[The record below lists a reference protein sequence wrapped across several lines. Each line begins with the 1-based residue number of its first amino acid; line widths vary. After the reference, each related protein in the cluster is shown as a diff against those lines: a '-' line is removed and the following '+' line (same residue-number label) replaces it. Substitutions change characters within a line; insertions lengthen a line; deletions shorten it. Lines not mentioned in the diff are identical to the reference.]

1 MIKIHPTKVW
11 DFLSFRRLIVPR
23 NLRRLF
29 YVSWEDALWDL
40 LLCFQ
45 IPTKSI
51 CLVPEFFCMDVVK
64 NMEEHGLQCIFYP
77 VDLQL
82 QTSSTIFSDR
92 LRTHKP
98 KVVVI
103 LHVAGITNQL
113 LSQSNIWLKY
123 LPTNALLIEDC
134 VHRLVDP
141 QQISLL
147 TPRHFVIDSLRKVA
161 PLYGSNLYG
170 DASTLRNLKQS
181 GWWLTP
187 SYQLQVLWWWWLFQ
201 ISLHLGW
208 NSPAHRLMQ
217 KGYDLIG
224 DSNRAAPGPWVFN
237 FLSQYLDIVRVEKV
251 KERQV
256 TLYQELLKP
265 CWTNSN
271 LYQIH
276 FDQADAGKLRGFPIG
291 IVNKN
296 LKQFLQKLQE
306 SQLAWKYELDD
317 CPWSKR
323 QKIIY
328 LPLGPHLQLNEV
340 DTICQLFITALK
352 NINSVVS

>member
-45 IPTKSI
+45 IPKKSI

-64 NMEEHGLQCIFYP
+64 NMEEHGLQPIFYP
-77 VDLQL
+77 VDSQL
-82 QTSSTIFSDR
+82 QTDTHVFSS
-92 LRTHKP
+92 LLKQHQP

-103 LHVAGITNQL
+103 LHAAGITNRL
-113 LSQSNIWLKY
+113 FSNNTWLRH
-123 LPTNALLIEDC
+123 LPKNTLLIEDC

-141 QQISLL
+141 QQITLL
-147 TPRHFVIDSLRKVA
+147 TPNHVVMDSLRKVA

-170 DASTLRNLKQS
+170 NSITLGNLKQTT
-181 GWWLTP
+181 WWKTVP
-187 SYQLQVLWWWWLFQ
+187 YQLQVFWWWWLFQ
-201 ISLHLGW
+201 CCFHAGW
-208 NSPAHRLMQ
+208 NTLAQKVMQ

-224 DSNRAAPGPWVFN
+224 DSQRAATGPWFFN
-237 FLSQYLDIVRVEKV
+237 LLSQHLNIARIEEV
-251 KERQV
+251 KKQQV
-256 TLYQELLKP
+256 AHYHTILNE
-265 CWTNSN
+265 CWNN
-271 LYQIH
+271 PLVYPIK
-276 FDQADAGKLRGFPIG
+276 FDQSDEGKLRGFPIS
-291 IVNKN
+291 IYLENADRLLV
-296 LKQFLQKLQE
+296 QLQQR
-306 SQLAWKYELDD
+306 QLAWKYELDD

-328 LPLGPHLQLNEV
+328 LPLGPHIQIYEV

-352 NINSVVS
+352 KVNSVVS

>member
-11 DFLSFRRLIVPR
+11 DFLSFRRLIVSR

-45 IPTKSI
+45 IPKKSI

-64 NMEEHGLQCIFYP
+64 NMEEHGLQPIFYP
-77 VDLQL
+77 VDSQL
-82 QTSSTIFSDR
+82 QTDTHVFSSV
-92 LRTHKP
+92 LKQHQP

-103 LHVAGITNQL
+103 LHAAGITNRL
-113 LSQSNIWLKY
+113 FSNNTWLRH
-123 LPTNALLIEDC
+123 LPKNTLLIEDC
-134 VHRLVDP
+134 VHRLIDP
-141 QQISLL
+141 QQINLL
-147 TPRHFVIDSLRKVA
+147 SPRHFVIDSLRKVA

-170 DASTLRNLKQS
+170 DATTLRNFKQS
-181 GWWLTP
+181 TWWLTLP
-187 SYQLQVLWWWWLFQ
+187 YQLQVFWWWLLFQ

-208 NSPAHRLMQ
+208 NSPAHRLMK

-237 FLSQYLDIVRVEKV
+237 FLSQYLDIVKVEKV
-251 KERQV
+251 KTHQV
-256 TLYQELLKP
+256 ACYQELLKS
-265 CWTNSN
+265 CRTYSN

-296 LKQFLQKLQE
+296 PEQFLQKLQE

-328 LPLGPHLQLNEV
+328 LPLGPHLTTHNIE
-340 DTICQLFITALK
+340 TICERLFLVL
-352 NINSVVS
+352 S